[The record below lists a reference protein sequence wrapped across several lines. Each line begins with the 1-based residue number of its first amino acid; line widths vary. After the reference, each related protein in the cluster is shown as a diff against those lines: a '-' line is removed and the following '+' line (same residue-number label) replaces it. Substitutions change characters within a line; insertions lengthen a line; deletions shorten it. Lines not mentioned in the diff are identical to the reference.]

1 MVSIKEFMELREA
14 GYSVDQIREYS
25 DFLENKPEAAPAPAD
40 PAQPAQPVP
49 AAPAQG
55 PLPAPQLSPD
65 QVNDNRDILQ
75 TILSTIRGMNIN
87 RSDMPAPS
95 ERNAQDIL
103 AEIINPKEGK

>member
-25 DFLENKPEAAPAPAD
+25 DFLEKKPEAAPDPEA

-49 AAPAQG
+49 AAPAQD

-87 RSDMPAPS
+87 NSNMPAPS